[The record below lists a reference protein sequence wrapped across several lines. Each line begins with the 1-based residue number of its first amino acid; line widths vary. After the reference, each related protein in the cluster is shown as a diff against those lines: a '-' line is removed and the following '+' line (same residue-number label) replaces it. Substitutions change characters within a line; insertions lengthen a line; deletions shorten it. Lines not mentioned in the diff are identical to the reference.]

1 MQMLVLM
8 RLTVTVIESH
18 FLLVR
23 LSPTQLTVPFD
34 SSLLEGA
41 FAGVNILFQTH
52 IINTFQRNDK
62 TKSFKENDTIQ
73 EEVDVLSAHIEDNF
87 QRRNVQFSPPLKSTK
102 STFFP

>member
-52 IINTFQRNDK
+52 TIP
-62 TKSFKENDTIQ
+62 FKEMIRPS
-73 EEVDVLSAHIEDNF
+73 LSKKMT
-87 QRRNVQFSPPLKSTK
+87 QYKK
-102 STFFP
+102 K

>member
-1 MQMLVLM
+1 MMIMWRVKVLMQMLVLM

-41 FAGVNILFQTH
+41 FAGVNIPLLFQTH
-52 IINTFQRNDK
+52 TIPFKEMMRKVFQRK
-62 TKSFKENDTIQ
+62 
-73 EEVDVLSAHIEDNF
+73 
-87 QRRNVQFSPPLKSTK
+87 
-102 STFFP
+102 

>member
-41 FAGVNILFQTH
+41 FAGVNILFSDTH
-52 IINTFQRNDK
+52 NTFQRNDK